1 MLIKEYRIPLPLTVE
16 EYRIAQLYMI
26 AKKSREESHGEG
38 SGVEII
44 INEPYKDGPG
54 GNGQYTKKIYH
65 VGNHLPGWIKSLLPK
80 SALTVEEE
88 AWNAYP
94 YTRTRYTCP
103 FVEKFSLDIE
113 TYYYPDNG
121 YQDNVFQLSGSD
133 LRNRIVDVID
143 IVKDQLWGGDYV
155 KEEDPKHFVSEKTGR
170 GPLPDDWLEEY
181 WREVK
186 GKMQPTPRNMSLMT
200 AYKICRV
207 EFRYWGMQTKLEKF
221 IHDVALRKMMLRAHR
236 QAWAWQD
243 EWHGLTIEDIRELER
258 QTQLALAKKMGGGEE
273 CSDDSTSEP
282 YMSTAA
288 STAAASTSGSEQRKK
303 SAPAIPPIVTQQ
315 PPSAEAS
322 SDEEEGEGEEEDD
335 DEDEN
340 DAIGRGVDLTTAQ
353 GSTSAQ
359 RSRSQ
364 SIQMA
369 NNKAKFGSKGAL
381 HSPVGSAHSFDL
393 QVANW
398 RMERLEVDSKSNSD
412 EEFFDCLDTNET
424 NSLAKWSSLELL
436 GEGDDSPPPH
446 GGPTSGGS
454 VSGRGNSR
462 QEDSIFNQDFLMRVA
477 SERGNKRQLRSSA
490 SVDRSHDSSPPGSPS
505 TPSCPTTI
513 LILVVHA
520 GSVLDAA
527 SELTAKKSDVT
538 TFRGSFEAV
547 MRQHYPSLLT
557 HVTIKMVPCP
567 SICTDALGILSSLSP
582 YSFDASPSA
591 ADIPNIAD
599 VPIGAIPLLSV
610 ASPEF
615 QETVNKTVAAANIVY
630 HEFLKSEEGHGFSG
644 QIVMLGDSMG
654 SLLAYESLC
663 RSNGSAPG
671 TATSGASNSGGDAAG
686 NPAHINPHN
695 PLGARHSRLDD
706 EERFIVEADL
716 DAKRL
721 LVAPSPRRRRSSSSS
736 DSRGTKLDFEV
747 SDFFMFGSPLS
758 VVLAARKL
766 HDAKAA
772 LARPNC
778 HQVYNLFHPTDP
790 IASRLEPLLS
800 ARFSILSPVNVPRYA
815 KYPLGNGQPLHLLE
829 VIQSHPQH
837 FNDGNNLLAA
847 GRRLSDASMQSTI
860 SGLIENV
867 SLSTI
872 HALQNKW
879 WGTKRLDYALYC
891 PEGLSNFPAHAL
903 PHLFHASYWES
914 PDVIAFILRQIGK
927 FEGIPFVG
935 SNDDKDNASF
945 HPGQPR
951 EKWIK
956 KRTSVKLKNVAANHR
971 ANDVIVQE
979 GREQRLNA
987 RFMYGPLDM
996 ITLHGEKVDVHI
1008 MKDPP
1013 AGEWTFLSTEVTD
1026 KNGRISYS
1034 IPDQVSLGYGIYPV
1048 KMVVRGDHTSVDCY
1062 MAVVPP
1068 LTECVVFSIDGSF
1081 TASMSVTG
1089 RDPKVRA
1096 GAVDV
1101 CRHWQELGYLLIYIT
1116 GRPDM
1121 QQQRVV
1127 SWLSQHNFPHG
1138 LISFADGLSTDPLG
1152 HKTAYLN
1159 NLVQNHGISITAA
1172 YGSSKDISVYTNV
1185 GMRTDQIF
1193 IVGKVSKKL
1202 QANATVLSDGY
1213 AAHLSGLQ
1221 AVGGSR
1227 PAKGNARMVIPR
1239 GCFNLPGQ
1247 TANPRRRSNA
1257 FELQLANISSSG
1269 GGSNI
1274 HSPGSANSSN
1284 LNLLAQLIENAIE
1297 KDTPAA

>member
-155 KEEDPKHFVSEKTGR
+155 KEEDPKHFVSDKTGR
-170 GPLPDDWLEEY
+170 GPLGEDWLDEY

-186 GKMQPTPRNMSLMT
+186 GKKQPTPRNMSLMT

-243 EWHGLTIEDIRELER
+243 EWFGLTIEDIRELER

-273 CSDDSTSEP
+273 CSDDSISEP
-282 YMSTAA
+282 YISTAATAA
-288 STAAASTSGSEQRKK
+288 STTGSERKK
-303 SAPAIPPIVTQQ
+303 SAPAVPPIVTQQ

-322 SDEEEGEGEEEDD
+322 SDEEGEEEDD

-340 DAIGRGVDLTTAQ
+340 DAIGTGVDLSANQ
-353 GSTSAQ
+353 SGSAQ

-369 NNKAKFGSKGAL
+369 QKGKFGSKGAL

-393 QVANW
+393 QSKKPHAKTAPRRHVANW

-446 GGPTSGGS
+446 GGPSSAAS
-454 VSGRGNSR
+454 VGGRGNSR

-615 QETVNKTVAAANIVY
+615 HETVNKTVAAANIVY

-654 SLLAYESLC
+654 SLLAYEALC
-663 RSNGSAPG
+663 RSNGSQPG
-671 TATSGASNSGGDAAG
+671 TASGASNSGGDAAT
-686 NPAHINPHN
+686 NINTHN
-695 PLGARHSRLDD
+695 PLSARNSRLDD
-706 EERFIVEADL
+706 DERFIEADL

-736 DSRGTKLDFEV
+736 DSRATKLDFEV
-747 SDFFMFGSPLS
+747 CDFFMFGSPLS

-772 LARPNC
+772 LPRPNC

-800 ARFSILSPVNVPRYA
+800 ARFSILAPVNVPRYA

-837 FNDGNNLLAA
+837 FNDGNNLLA

-1193 IVGKVSKKL
+1193 IVGKVGKKL
-1202 QANATVLSDGY
+1202 QSNATVLSDGY
-1213 AAHLSGLQ
+1213 AAHLAGLQ

-1257 FELQLANISSSG
+1257 FELQLANISPCS
-1269 GGSNI
+1269 SNI
-1274 HSPGSANSSN
+1274 NSPSSSN
-1284 LNLLAQLIENAIE
+1284 HILLAQLIENAIE

>member
-155 KEEDPKHFVSEKTGR
+155 KEEDPKHFVSDKTGR
-170 GPLPDDWLEEY
+170 GPLAEDWLEEY

-186 GKMQPTPRNMSLMT
+186 GKKQPTPRNMSLMT

-243 EWHGLTIEDIRELER
+243 EWFGLTIEDIRELER

-273 CSDDSTSEP
+273 CSDDSVSEP
-282 YMSTAA
+282 YV
-288 STAAASTSGSEQRKK
+288 STAAAAASTTGSERKK
-303 SAPAIPPIVTQQ
+303 SAPAVPPIVTQQ

-322 SDEEEGEGEEEDD
+322 SDEEGEEEDD

-340 DAIGRGVDLTTAQ
+340 DAIGTGVDLSANQ
-353 GSTSAQ
+353 GGSAQ

-369 NNKAKFGSKGAL
+369 QKGKFGSKGAL

-446 GGPTSGGS
+446 GGPSSAAS
-454 VSGRGNSR
+454 VGGRGNSR

-615 QETVNKTVAAANIVY
+615 HETVNKTVAAANIVY

-654 SLLAYESLC
+654 SLLAYEALC
-663 RSNGSAPG
+663 RSNGSQPG
-671 TATSGASNSGGDAAG
+671 TASGASNSGGDAAT
-686 NPAHINPHN
+686 NINTHN
-695 PLGARHSRLDD
+695 PLSARNSRLDD
-706 EERFIVEADL
+706 DERFIEADL

-736 DSRGTKLDFEV
+736 DSRATKLDFEV

-772 LARPNC
+772 LPRPNC

-800 ARFSILSPVNVPRYA
+800 ARFSILAPVNVPRYA

-837 FNDGNNLLAA
+837 FNDGNNLLA

-879 WGTKRLDYALYC
+879 WGTKRLDFALYC

-1193 IVGKVSKKL
+1193 IVGKVGKKL
-1202 QANATVLSDGY
+1202 QSNATVLSDGY
-1213 AAHLSGLQ
+1213 AAHLAGLQ

-1257 FELQLANISSSG
+1257 FELQLANISPCS
-1269 GGSNI
+1269 SNI
-1274 HSPGSANSSN
+1274 NSPSSSN
-1284 LNLLAQLIENAIE
+1284 HILLAQLIENAIE

>member
-44 INEPYKDGPG
+44 INEPYDDGPG
-54 GNGQYTKKIYH
+54 GKGQYTKKIYH
-65 VGNHLPGWIKSLLPK
+65 VGSHLPGWIKSLLPK

-113 TYYYPDNG
+113 TYYFPDNG
-121 YQDNVFQLSGSD
+121 FQENVFKLSGGD
-133 LRNRIVDVID
+133 LRNRVVDVID
-143 IVKDQLWGGDYV
+143 IVKDQLFGGDYV
-155 KEEDPKHFVSEKTGR
+155 KEEDPKLFVSEKTGR
-170 GPLPDDWLEEY
+170 GPLGEDWLEEY

-186 GKMQPTPRNMSLMT
+186 GKRQPTSRNMSLMC

-221 IHDVALRKMMLRAHR
+221 IHDVALRKTMLRAHR

-243 EWHGLTIEDIRELER
+243 EWHGLTIDDIREIER
-258 QTQLALAKKMGGGEE
+258 QTQLALARKMGGGDQSADEE
-273 CSDDSTSEP
+273 EEEGEEAEEEEEEEEDESVSE
-282 YMSTAA
+282 AA
-288 STAAASTSGSEQRKK
+288 IK
-303 SAPAIPPIVTQQ
+303 SPVQEKIGKEPPIVTQE
-315 PPSAEAS
+315 PPSEDVS
-322 SDEEEGEGEEEDD
+322 SEED
-335 DEDEN
+335 ESLQTEQKN
-340 DAIGRGVDLTTAQ
+340 AE
-353 GSTSAQ
+353 SEE

-364 SIQMA
+364 SIQL
-369 NNKAKFGSKGAL
+369 AKSKYGSKTGGL
-381 HSPVGSAHSFDL
+381 HSPLGSAHSFDL
-393 QVANW
+393 QPHARHVAHKNVANW
-398 RMERLEVDSKSNSD
+398 RMERLEVDSKSNSED
-412 EEFFDCLDTNET
+412 EFYDCVDTNES
-424 NSLAKWSSLELL
+424 NSLARWSSMELL
-436 GEGDDSPPPH
+436 GERDASPPYQ
-446 GGPTSGGS
+446 GDMTDKDK
-454 VSGRGNSR
+454 

-477 SERGNKRQLRSSA
+477 SERGTKRQLHSSA
-490 SVDRSHDSSPPGSPS
+490 SVERNQEFSPPGSPGAG
-505 TPSCPTTI
+505 SCSTTI

-527 SELTAKKSDVT
+527 SELTSKKSDVT
-538 TFRGSFEAV
+538 TFRTSFEAV
-547 MRQHYPSLLT
+547 MRQHYPSLLS
-557 HVTIKMVPCP
+557 HVTIKLIPCP

-582 YSFDASPSA
+582 YSFDTSPSA
-591 ADIPNIAD
+591 GDIPNVAD
-599 VPIGAIPLLSV
+599 VPIGAIPLLAV

-615 QETVNKTVAAANIVY
+615 QDTVNKTIIAANIVY
-630 HEFLKSEEGHGFSG
+630 HEFVKSEEGHGFSG
-644 QIVMLGDSMG
+644 QIIMLGDSMG
-654 SLLAYESLC
+654 SLLAYEALC
-663 RSNGSAPG
+663 RSTN
-671 TATSGASNSGGDAAG
+671 SNDVGG
-686 NPAHINPHN
+686 I
-695 PLGARHSRLDD
+695 RSSRNTDDD
-706 EERFIVEADL
+706 ERFDDSDM
-716 DAKRL
+716 DAKKL
-721 LVAPSPRRRRSSSSS
+721 LVAPSPRRRRSSSSN
-736 DSRGTKLDFEV
+736 DTKGAKLDFEV
-747 SDFFMFGSPLS
+747 NDFFMFGSPLS
-758 VVLAARKL
+758 IVLAAKKL
-766 HDAKAA
+766 HDSKAA
-772 LARPNC
+772 LQRPNC
-778 HQVYNLFHPTDP
+778 NQVYNMFHPTDP
-790 IASRLEPLLS
+790 TASRLEPLLS
-800 ARFSILSPVNVPRYA
+800 ARFSMLAPVNVPRYA

-829 VIQSHPQH
+829 VIHSNPQH
-837 FNDGNNLLAA
+837 FNETNSNICI
-847 GRRLSDASMQSTI
+847 RRLSDVSLQSTV
-860 SGLIENV
+860 SGLIENI

-872 HALQNKW
+872 NTLQQKW
-879 WGTKRLDYALYC
+879 WGSKRLDYALYC
-891 PEGLSNFPAHAL
+891 PEGLSNFPANAL

-914 PDVIAFILRQIGK
+914 ADVIAFILRQIGK
-927 FEGIPFVG
+927 FEGIPYVTTA
-935 SNDDKDNASF
+935 DNKESINF
-945 HPGQPR
+945 NPGQPR
-951 EKWIK
+951 EKWIR

-971 ANDVIVQE
+971 ANDVIVLE

-996 ITLHGEKVDVHI
+996 ITLHGEKVDIHV
-1008 MKDPP
+1008 MRDPP
-1013 AGEWTFLSTEVTD
+1013 AGEWNVLSTEVTD
-1026 KNGRISYS
+1026 KNGRIAYS
-1034 IPDQVSLGYGIYPV
+1034 IPEHMSLGYGIYPI

-1062 MAVVPP
+1062 LAVVPP

-1159 NLVQNHGISITAA
+1159 NLVQNHGIIIMAA

-1185 GMRTDQIF
+1185 GLRADQIF

-1202 QANATVLSDGY
+1202 QTNATVLNDGY
-1213 AAHLSGLQ
+1213 AAHLATLQ

-1247 TANPRRRSNA
+1247 TTNPRRRSN
-1257 FELQLANISSSG
+1257 ESGLSSPIRSG
-1269 GGSNI
+1269 YLKRKTYFG
-1274 HSPGSANSSN
+1274 HH
-1284 LNLLAQLIENAIE
+1284 QQH
-1297 KDTPAA
+1297 